1 MTINNEI
8 KIRAYLENDAQALA
22 EIYFHTIHNI
32 NRHDYSSEQI
42 NAWAPSASVEAAGWK
57 KKWLQL
63 KPIVAELNSQVVGFV
78 EFESDGHIDCFY
90 VHHLYQN
97 QGIGNALLREVIRRA
112 DEANLKRI
120 YAEVSITAKPFFER
134 QGFKMI
140 TEQQVRLRGVT
151 LTNFLMEMRRE
162 NN

>member
-1 MTINNEI
+1 
-8 KIRAYLENDAQALA
+8 
-22 EIYFHTIHNI
+22 
-32 NRHDYSSEQI
+32 
-42 NAWAPSASVEAAGWK
+42 
-57 KKWLQL
+57 
-63 KPIVAELNSQVVGFV
+63 
-78 EFESDGHIDCFY
+78 
-90 VHHLYQN
+90 
-97 QGIGNALLREVIRRA
+97 LREVIRRA